1 MTTQQIY
8 QKTLNE
14 ELTHNDFLNVVRR
27 DPQYSN
33 VLTNVMSFEDTVK
46 SLKAKGYIW
55 DSSSESSAVKPL
67 DFLGSFKSLNEA
79 ATKKQKLKGGK
90 GDKLTPDQVNYYE
103 FKKGWKHE
111 LEHTDDIDKAKEIA
125 LDHLS
130 EDPMYYTRLDMI
142 EIKANKKKRADL
154 PIDISKKKA
163 AVKDESNQ
171 MTSVNKKK
179 EKPNVADSSKKEKAR
194 SKSGGITKMKGG
206 SGEMKSLKEIY
217 TSILQEAETNTVPK
231 EILDQISKET
241 KKPTIKS
248 EADSEEKKGLFNVT
262 IKGKVNSIK
271 LTKKQ
276 YKDAIDKQL
285 ATNIEPADDIAKDI
299 VKKSTVSVKAAA
311 ADVKIDPESAKEKG
325 ELSTSDEFGLISKVE
340 KGPKIKGEFT
350 VTKDGSTKKTSLS
363 YNEYERA
370 VRDKIVD
377 TIEPVNDIAKNIVK
391 SYEKDIKSIK
401 KNAPATTNT
410 DEKPPTPSFWVEV
423 YFDGKTKGKTVMLK
437 KVFKSLTG
445 VDPEEVTKETIKK
458 KTRYPIKPKEDS
470 MSKYGQTPKGEI
482 LVVDIPEKMM
492 GTKIKPTQANMA
504 APLPIKK
511 LSDPEFNKLYQPWVK
526 KRTSDIIQIRQ
537 SPIKGN
543 YPYYVVNLDTKE
555 IYGAESKESAKKALE
570 KQKKANPKA
579 NIVYM
584 REPEARA
591 KGLLNSKRSAF
602 SFKDTGKPSSEVSP
616 KEVSKEEIKKASPKD
631 YLVIDTKNKKVV
643 GVYDNGVKAKE
654 EALKNSDYVAV
665 TKDAAGYRFK
675 DLLEEQKDDSSK
687 SNKDKIQDLVG
698 ETITITVPGIE
709 GPGTKEQ
716 VSNTVKKAT
725 YQEDVK
731 KALLL
736 MTDGARLYIYKD
748 PAGKPVSSY
757 YPKDFDGAVIQNDP
771 KHRVISTAA
780 PLDDVINSIY
790 DVGKEAVLEAY
801 IREKVRKLLSEFE
814 VGPYIGSTGPDVIK
828 KKLSDYMKKYDPK
841 WELDPSPLQRDI
853 GAEYEGIISKLVAEL
868 DEREPGLGT
877 KIYKQYTDEPLSGG
891 QAYQATPPPV
901 KLAYDPTKLVS
912 RGGRIAE

>member
-1 MTTQQIY
+1 
-8 QKTLNE
+8 
-14 ELTHNDFLNVVRR
+14 
-27 DPQYSN
+27 
-33 VLTNVMSFEDTVK
+33 MSFEDTVK

-55 DSSSESSAVKPL
+55 DSISESSAVKPL

-125 LDHLS
+125 LDHLA

-142 EIKANKKKRADL
+142 EIKANKKKRTDL

-163 AVKDESNQ
+163 LVKDDSNQ
-171 MTSVNKKK
+171 MASVNKKK
-179 EKPNVADSSKKEKAR
+179 EKPNVSDSSKKEKAR

-217 TSILQEAETNTVPK
+217 TSILQEAERSPVPK
-231 EILDQISKET
+231 EIIDQISKEE
-241 KKPTIKS
+241 KKPAMKS
-248 EADSEEKKGLFNVT
+248 EADSEEKKGLFIVNLT
-262 IKGKVNSIK
+262 GKEQRIK
-271 LTKKQ
+271 LTKSQ
-276 YKDAIDKQL
+276 YERAIENKK
-285 ATNIEPADDIAKDI
+285 ATSIEPADDIAKDI
-299 VKKSTVSVKAAA
+299 AKKSIVTVKP
-311 ADVKIDPESAKEKG
+311 ADASVKIDPQSAKEKG
-325 ELSTSDEFGLISKVE
+325 ELDTIDKSIIGSKVE
-340 KGPKIKGEFT
+340 KGPKVKGQFNI
-350 VTKDGSTKKTSLS
+350 TKDGSTKKMSLS
-363 YNEYERA
+363 YDEYEEAIRKKVA
-370 VRDKIVD
+370 DSV
-377 TIEPVNDIAKNIVK
+377 EPVNDIAKKIVK
-391 SYEKDIKSIK
+391 SYEEGIKNIN
-401 KNAPATTNT
+401 KNPSDTTNN
-410 DEKPPTPSFWVEV
+410 DEKPATPSFWVEV
-423 YFDGKTKGKTVMLK
+423 YFDGKSNGRTVMLK

-445 VDPEEVTKETIKK
+445 IDPKEVTKETIKK
-458 KTRYPIKPKEDS
+458 ETRYPIKPKDDS
-470 MSKYGQTPKGEI
+470 MAKYGPTPKGEI
-482 LVVDIPEKMM
+482 VVVGQPEKMVS
-492 GTKIKPTQANMA
+492 TKTKPTQANMA

-511 LSDPEFNKLYQPWVK
+511 LSDPELNKLYQPWVK

-543 YPYYVVNLDTKE
+543 YPYYVVNLDTKD

-591 KGLLNSKRSAF
+591 KGLLNSKRSTF

-616 KEVSKEEIKKASPKD
+616 KEVSKEEIDKASLKD

-654 EALKNSDYVAV
+654 EALKNPDYVAV

-687 SNKDKIQDLVG
+687 SNKDKVQSLVG
-698 ETITITVPGIE
+698 ETISIAVPGIE

-757 YPKDFDGAVIQNDP
+757 YPKDFDGTVIQNDP
-771 KHRVISTAA
+771 KYRVLSTAA

-801 IREKVRKLLSEFE
+801 IREKVKKLLAEFE

-828 KKLSDYMKKYDPK
+828 KKLSDYMKKYNPEWK
-841 WELDPSPLQRDI
+841 SDPSPLQRDI
-853 GAEYEGIISKLVAEL
+853 GAEYEGIISKLVYEL
-868 DEREPGLGT
+868 DEKEPGLGT
-877 KIYKQYTDEPLSGG
+877 KIYNQYTDKPLSGG